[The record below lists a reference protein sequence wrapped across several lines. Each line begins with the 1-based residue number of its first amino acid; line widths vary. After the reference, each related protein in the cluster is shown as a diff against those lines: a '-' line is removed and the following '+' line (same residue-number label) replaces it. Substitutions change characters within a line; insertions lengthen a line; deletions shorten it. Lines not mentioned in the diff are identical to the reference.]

1 MRTFSRFINLLI
13 IIVLLVSGVTSYS
26 YSQEIFTLK
35 KALDIA
41 MDKSPEMQRVA
52 FSLERSRQLLKA
64 QEASLKSN
72 FALSVTPYSY
82 SKNRTF
88 NNLFSIWNT
97 EETKRS
103 NAQFIIS
110 QPIQWTDGTLQL
122 INNFSWQEAYSEFR
136 SAERNRSFNN
146 NLYLRF
152 EQPIFTYNRTQLAMK
167 GVRLDLENAA
177 LNFAIQKLQ
186 IEKLVTQNFYN
197 LFYRK
202 RSLEIEIE
210 GAKNREESYEV
221 IKKKV
226 EAGIAAREELLQA
239 EINLANSRSAVEDAR
254 VVLANTE
261 DEFKDLLGI
270 SLFEDIQVEADI
282 AHKEVPVDLVKAT
295 ENGQKHRMEIRQR
308 EIALQN
314 AMDVLVE
321 TSAMNEFNGSVN
333 LTYGI
338 IGTNEDFNLL
348 YDDPTQNQQYSIS
361 FQIPLFDWGEKK
373 ARIKAQETTIKQRKL
388 EQRQMGNDIIIGIR
402 QAYRQLLN
410 QKSQIEIAKVN
421 EANAQ
426 LTYEIN
432 LERYKNG
439 DLSSKDLGD
448 YQNQLSRQ
456 KLAYL
461 NALIQYQLGLLDMKI
476 QSLWD
481 FEKNTSVIP
490 NFEGIK

>member
-1 MRTFSRFINLLI
+1 MRDLSRFIMLLLI
-13 IIVLLVSGVTSYS
+13 NMLLISGFAASG

-35 KALDIA
+35 KALDVA
-41 MDKSPEMQRVA
+41 LDKSPEMQRVA
-52 FSLERSRQLLKA
+52 FGLERNRQLLKA

-72 FALSVTPYSY
+72 FALSITPYSY

-152 EQPIFTYNRTQLAMK
+152 EQPLFTFNRTKLALK

-177 LNFAIQKLQ
+177 LNYAIQKLQ

-202 RSLEIEIE
+202 RLLEIEVG
-210 GAKNREESYEV
+210 GAKNNEESFEV

-226 EAGIAAREELLQA
+226 EAGITAREELLQA
-239 EINLANSRSAVEDAR
+239 EINLANSRSQVENAR
-254 VVLANTE
+254 VELANAE
-261 DEFKDLLGI
+261 DEFKDLLGF
-270 SLFEDIQVEADI
+270 SLFETIQVEADI
-282 AHKEVPVDLVKAT
+282 AHKDIPVDLQKAT
-295 ENGQKHRMEIRQR
+295 ENGQKNRMEIRQR
-308 EIALQN
+308 EIALQD

-321 TSAMNEFNGSVN
+321 TSAMNEFKGSVS

-338 IGTNEDFNLL
+338 IGTNEHFDLL

-361 FQIPLFDWGEKK
+361 LQIPLFDWGEKK
-373 ARIKAQETTIKQRKL
+373 ARIKAQETSIKQQKL
-388 EQRQMGNDIIIGIR
+388 EQRQTGNEIIMGIR

-490 NFEGIK
+490 DLEGIN

>member
-1 MRTFSRFINLLI
+1 MKSLSRFIILLI
-13 IIVLLVSGVTSYS
+13 IEMFLISGFLASSYT
-26 YSQEIFTLK
+26 QEVFTLK
-35 KALDIA
+35 RALDVA
-41 MDKSPEMQRVA
+41 LEKSPEMQRVA
-52 FSLERSRQLLKA
+52 FNLERNRQLLKA

-72 FALSVTPYSY
+72 FALSFTPYSY

-103 NAQFIIS
+103 NAQLIVS

-122 INNFSWQEAYSEFR
+122 INNFSWQEAFSEFR
-136 SAERNRSFNN
+136 STERNRSFNN

-177 LNFAIQKLQ
+177 LNYAIQKLQ
-186 IEKLVTQNFYN
+186 IEKMVTQNFYN
-197 LFYRK
+197 LFYQK
-202 RSLEIEIE
+202 RLLEIEIE
-210 GAKNREESYEV
+210 GAKNNEESYEV

-239 EINLANSRSAVEDAR
+239 EINLANSRSQVENAR
-254 VVLANTE
+254 VELANAE
-261 DEFKDLLGI
+261 DDFKDLLGI
-270 SLFEDIQVEADI
+270 SLFETIQVDADI
-282 AHKEVPVDLVKAT
+282 AHKEVPVDLQKAT
-295 ENGQKHRMEIRQR
+295 DNGMKYRMELRQR
-308 EIALQN
+308 EIGLQESMDALI
-314 AMDVLVE
+314 E
-321 TSAMNEFNGSVN
+321 TSAINEFKGSVS

-361 FQIPLFDWGEKK
+361 FQIPLFDWGEKR
-373 ARIKAQETTIKQRKL
+373 ARIKAQETAIKQQKL
-388 EQRQMGNDIIIGIR
+388 EKSQTGNDIIIGIR

-456 KLAYL
+456 KLSYL

-481 FEKNTSVIP
+481 FENNLSVIP
-490 NFEGIK
+490 DLEK